1 MKKECEFF
9 ILSNRSYDLRKPLK
23 LVSRKLSHLFQR
35 KLLLLN
41 GLITQLLCDHDN
53 STILSHLWVA
63 VKNKLNIIK

>member
-9 ILSNRSYDLRKPLK
+9 ILSNRSYDLRKPLN

-35 KLLLLN
+35 KLLSLN

-53 STILSHLWVA
+53 STILYHLWVA